1 MEGKMEDIE
10 KRGLPRYLEMYLNYK
25 VSDSETKAIDTE
37 LYKEIPNDL
46 KEYVDHLV
54 DSIEVSDVKKFD
66 EYPITYKERV
76 VEEIEENSEESESDD
91 DDDGNDDVQS
101 IH

>member
-1 MEGKMEDIE
+1 MENTMEDIE
-10 KRGLPRYLEMYLNYK
+10 RRGLPRYLEMYLNYK

-54 DSIEVSDVKKFD
+54 DSTEVEDVKKFD
-66 EYPITYKERV
+66 EYPISYKERV
-76 VEEIEENSEESESDD
+76 VEETEENSENQESNSGSIES
-91 DDDGNDDVQS
+91 GR
-101 IH
+101 

>member
-1 MEGKMEDIE
+1 MEITMEDIE
-10 KRGLPRYLEMYLNYK
+10 RRGLPRYLEMYLNYK
-25 VSDSETKAIDTE
+25 VSDSDSKTIDAE

-54 DSIEVSDVKKFD
+54 DQTEVEDVKKFD

-76 VEEIEENSEESESDD
+76 FDEIEEHKDD
-91 DDDGNDDVQS
+91 TATGEL
-101 IH
+101 I

>member
-1 MEGKMEDIE
+1 MENTMEDIE
-10 KRGLPRYLEMYLNYK
+10 RRGLPRYLEMYLNYK
-25 VSDSETKAIDTE
+25 VSDSESKAIDTE

-54 DSIEVSDVKKFD
+54 DSTEVEDVKKFD
-66 EYPITYKERV
+66 EYPIAYKERV
-76 VEEIEENSEESESDD
+76 VEEIEENSEESEPDD
-91 DDDGNDDVQS
+91 DPGENAS